1 MAKTQNLVMEDRGTV
16 NNDVGLVDRN
26 LITDIFISYFKE
38 F

>member
-1 MAKTQNLVMEDRGTV
+1 MAETQNLVMEDREIV

-38 F
+38 L